1 MTNLLVLQRLMAPA
15 EIPGSLVLQRLVA
28 PAGNPSMRSIRQ
40 LIRGMRCVNETCHLH
55 RLSTAAHVH
64 PLEQIQALGHR
75 TFLMNRREQIL
86 PQNPARLDQINRS
99 TVVLT

>member
-15 EIPGSLVLQRLVA
+15 EIPGSSVLQRLVA

-40 LIRGMRCVNETCHLH
+40 LIRGMRCINENRSSAQTFL
-55 RLSTAAHVH
+55 TAQVH

-75 TFLMNRREQIL
+75 TFLTNRSEQIL